1 MEEILTQIS
10 KYLHCSNDAVVGT
23 FYHITRIKY
32 LPQILEEGLIANKP
46 LRGFTKVKDRKIK
59 DRIWLTGDIQYI
71 IDTQLGH
78 KEFCDN
84 WAVLEVRGVAVST
97 LYSTVYNSELPTFV
111 DHQFLSVDKIIE
123 PEKIR
128 VYPYTSKPKYKK
140 ENFIHSKQIRDKM
153 QVTEEE
159 KRFKPAGDRLLVKP
173 DAVETKTASGIIIP
187 DNVQERPRVG
197 TIVAV
202 GDTLVIP
209 FQIGDRVMYSKYAGV
224 ELKLDN
230 DEFLVFRD
238 TDIIGWRHAET
249 PTLKKID

>member
-23 FYHITRIKY
+23 FYHLTRIKY
-32 LPQILEEGLIANKP
+32 LPQILEQGLIANKP
-46 LRGFTKVKDRKIK
+46 NRGFVRVKDRKVK

-84 WAVLEVRGVAVST
+84 WVVLEVRDVAVST
-97 LYSTVYNSELPTFV
+97 LYSTVYNTELPTFV
-111 DHQFLSVDKIIE
+111 DHQFLSVDKTIE

-128 VYPYTSKPKYKK
+128 VYPYNSTPKYKK

-153 QVTEEE
+153 QVEE
-159 KRFKPAGDRLLVKP
+159 KRFTPAGDRLLVQP

-187 DNVQERPRVG
+187 DNVQEKPRVG
-197 TIVAV
+197 TIVAI
-202 GDTLVIP
+202 GALLTLP
-209 FQIGDRVMYSKYAGV
+209 FKVGDRVMYSKYAGV

-238 TDIIGWRHAET
+238 TDIIGWRNDE
-249 PTLKKID
+249 K